1 MRKAIVV
8 VAAAIMVLGGIA
20 LVTARTHTHSTVP
33 PVPASMSTLD
43 LMSNAKDL
51 PVAPHPDAF

>member
-8 VAAAIMVLGGIA
+8 VAAAILVLSGIA
-20 LVTARTHTHSTVP
+20 LVTARTNSTVQ
-33 PVPASMSTLD
+33 PVSASMSTFD

>member
-8 VAAAIMVLGGIA
+8 VAAGIMVLSGIA
-20 LVTARTHTHSTVP
+20 LVTARTSS
-33 PVPASMSTLD
+33 PVQPVSASMSTLE
-43 LMSNAKDL
+43 LMSSAKEL

>member
-1 MRKAIVV
+1 MRKAIVL
-8 VAAAIMVLGGIA
+8 VAAVVIVLSGIA
-20 LVTARTHTHSTVP
+20 LVTARTNSAVH
-33 PVPASMSTLD
+33 PVSASMSMFD

>member
-8 VAAAIMVLGGIA
+8 VAAAIMVLSGIA
-20 LVTARTHTHSTVP
+20 FVTARTSTTVQ
-33 PVPASMSTLD
+33 PVSASMSTLE
-43 LMSNAKDL
+43 LMSNAKEL

>member
-8 VAAAIMVLGGIA
+8 VAAAIMVLSGIA
-20 LVTARTHTHSTVP
+20 LVTARTNSTVQ
-33 PVPASMSTLD
+33 PVSASMSAFD
-43 LMSNAKDL
+43 LMSNAKDI

>member
-1 MRKAIVV
+1 MRKAIVL
-8 VAAAIMVLGGIA
+8 VAAVVIVLSGIA
-20 LVTARTHTHSTVP
+20 LVTARTNSAVQ
-33 PVPASMSTLD
+33 PVSASMSTFD

>member
-8 VAAAIMVLGGIA
+8 VAAAIMVLSGIA
-20 LVTARTHTHSTVP
+20 LVTARTNGTVQ
-33 PVPASMSTLD
+33 PVSASMSAFD
-43 LMSNAKDL
+43 LMSNAKDI